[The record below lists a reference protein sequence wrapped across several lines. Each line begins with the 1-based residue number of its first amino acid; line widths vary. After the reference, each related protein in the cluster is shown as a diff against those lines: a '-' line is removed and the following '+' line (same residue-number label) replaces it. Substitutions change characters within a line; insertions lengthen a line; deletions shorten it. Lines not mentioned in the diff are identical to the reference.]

1 LPLSKLGGKSEI
13 MNYLI
18 IFTTLTAFIYIGLR
32 LYDKEMEN
40 LKKENDFLRK
50 QNKQLFEQSKDSI
63 IWEHD

>member
-1 LPLSKLGGKSEI
+1 

-18 IFTTLTAFIYIGLR
+18 IFITLTAFIYLGLKS
-32 LYDKEMEN
+32 YDKEMEN
-40 LKKENDFLRK
+40 LKKDNDFLRK